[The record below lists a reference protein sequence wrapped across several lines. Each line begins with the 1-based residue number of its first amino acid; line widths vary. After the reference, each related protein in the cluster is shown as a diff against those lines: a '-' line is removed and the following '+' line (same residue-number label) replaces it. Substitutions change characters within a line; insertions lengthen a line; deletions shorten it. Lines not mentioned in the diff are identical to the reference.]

1 MPYIAG
7 MSLGSWILIIA
18 IAIWTFI
25 AIKCY
30 FFGGFKKHGE
40 GSRPHVGSCCGGGDQ
55 AYVQS
60 ACASCAKRNGCHS
73 AATDKNAVAPIIKE
87 VK

>member
-30 FFGGFKKHGE
+30 FFGKAWRLDGL
-40 GSRPHVGSCCGGGDQ
+40 
-55 AYVQS
+55 
-60 ACASCAKRNGCHS
+60 
-73 AATDKNAVAPIIKE
+73 
-87 VK
+87 